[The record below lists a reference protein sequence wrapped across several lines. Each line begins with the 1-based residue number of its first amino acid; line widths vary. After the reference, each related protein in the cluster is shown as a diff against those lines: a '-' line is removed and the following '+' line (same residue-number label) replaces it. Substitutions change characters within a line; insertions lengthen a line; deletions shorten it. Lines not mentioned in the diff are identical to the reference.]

1 MTRKEMFFELYSSV
15 VQGIL
20 EAKLGIIGEIAPAVL
35 ADDALR
41 ITDALFEKVEG
52 RMENLE
58 KEGGK

>member
-35 ADDALR
+35 ADDAVR

>member
-1 MTRKEMFFELYSSV
+1 MTRKEMYFELFSSV

-35 ADDALR
+35 ADDAVR
-41 ITDALFEKVEG
+41 ITDELFEKVEG

>member
-1 MTRKEMFFELYSSV
+1 MYFELFSSV

-35 ADDALR
+35 ADDAVR

>member
-1 MTRKEMFFELYSSV
+1 MTRKEMYFELFSSV

-35 ADDALR
+35 ADDAVR
-41 ITDALFEKVEG
+41 ITDELFEKVEG

-58 KEGGK
+58 KEGGE

>member
-1 MTRKEMFFELYSSV
+1 MTRKEMYFELFSSV

-35 ADDALR
+35 ADDAVR

>member
-1 MTRKEMFFELYSSV
+1 MTRKEMYFELYSSV

-35 ADDALR
+35 ADDAVR

-58 KEGGK
+58 KEGEE